1 MNKENKKFYG
11 NSLIGIWRVPSTG
24 KRIIPQLSY
33 GKQRMIWSGRPS
45 IDAFGGYEWDEV
57 DGIEWV
63 KDDEM
68 NHLIP
73 FYNGEKLEYDEAM

>member
-33 GKQRMIWSGRPS
+33 GKQRMIWSG
-45 IDAFGGYEWDEV
+45 GGSYNTLGEYEVELVEGIKWV
-57 DGIEWV
+57 DDGEILMPWL
-63 KDDEM
+63 D
-68 NHLIP
+68 
-73 FYNGEKLEYDEAM
+73 GEKLVYDEEM